1 MNTRDA
7 LIAIFEAGVNAAR
20 PATCVPPHLPPPPE
34 RGRVI
39 LLGTGK
45 GGAAMVAAAE
55 AHYLDVHGLPRHRL
69 DGIAVCRHGYA
80 APTRALPVMEAG
92 HPVPD
97 MAGLVATSQV
107 LALADRAGADDLVV
121 ALLSGGGSAN
131 WVAPRGAITLDEKR
145 ALTKALQRAG
155 ATIDEL
161 NCVRKH
167 LSEIKGGRLAARAA
181 PARVISLAISD
192 VPRDDPSVIASGPT
206 VPDPTSLGDA
216 RAVLAK
222 YRVAVP
228 DSVAAVLADPTSET
242 PKPGDPAF
250 AGAPYTVICR
260 PADMLA
266 AALAACERAGYRA
279 LSLGADVEGEAREVA
294 AAHAA
299 LAKAEQGK
307 GGKVAILSGGELTV
321 TVTGEG
327 RGGPNQEYALGLA
340 IALAGAPGISALA
353 ADTDGTDG
361 GGGAASDPAGALVFP
376 DTLARARALGL
387 DPALRLSH
395 NDATG
400 FFEPLG
406 DLVAPGPTM
415 TNVNDLRVVLVDPV

>member
-1 MNTRDA
+1 MTTRDT
-7 LIAIFEAGVNAAR
+7 LLAIFEAGVGAAR
-20 PATCVPPHLPPPPE
+20 PATCVPPHLPPPPAK
-34 RGRVI
+34 GRVI

-55 AHYLDVHGLPRHRL
+55 AHYLDHHGLPRHRI
-69 DGIAVCRHGYA
+69 DGLAVCRHGYA
-80 APTRALPVMEAG
+80 VPTRVVPVMEAG

-97 MAGLVATSQV
+97 LAGLTAARLV
-107 LALADRAGADDLVV
+107 LDRADGAGADDLVV

-131 WVAPRGAITLDEKR
+131 WVAPAGAITLDEKR
-145 ALTKALQRAG
+145 VLTKALQRAG

-167 LSEIKGGRLAARAA
+167 VSRIKGGRLAARAA
-181 PARVISLAISD
+181 PARVVSLAISD

-206 VPDPTSLGDA
+206 VPDPTTLGDA
-216 RAVLAK
+216 RAVLVR
-222 YRVAVP
+222 YGVAVP
-228 DSVAAVLADPTSET
+228 ASVAAVLADPANET

-250 AGAPYTVICR
+250 VGAPYAVICR

-266 AALAACERAGYRA
+266 AAVAAAERAGYRT
-279 LSLGADVEGEAREVA
+279 LSLGPDVEGEAREVA

-299 LAKAEQGK
+299 LALAEGAK
-307 GGKVAILSGGELTV
+307 GGRVAILSGGELTV

-340 IALAGAPGISALA
+340 LALRGAPGVSALA

-361 GGGAASDPAGALVFP
+361 GGGAATDPAGALVFP
-376 DTLARARALGL
+376 DTLARAAARGL

-415 TNVNDLRVVLVDPV
+415 TNVNDLRVILVDPA

>member
-1 MNTRDA
+1 MSTRDT
-7 LIAIFEAGVNAAR
+7 LLAIFEAGVNAAR

-45 GGAAMVAAAE
+45 CGAALAAAAE

-69 DGIAVCRHGYA
+69 DGVAVCRHGYA
-80 APTRALPVMEAG
+80 VPTRAVPVMEAG

-97 MAGLVATSQV
+97 TAGLVATSQV
-107 LALADRAGADDLVV
+107 LALADGAGPDDLVV

-145 ALTKALQRAG
+145 ALTKVLQRAG

-167 LSEIKGGRLAARAA
+167 LSEIKGGRLAARAS
-181 PARVISLAISD
+181 PARVVSLAISD

-206 VPDPTSLGDA
+206 VPDPTTLAEA

-222 YRVAVP
+222 YRVTVSA
-228 DSVAAVLADPTSET
+228 SVAAALADPRSET

-260 PADMLA
+260 PTDMLA
-266 AALAACERAGYRA
+266 AAVTSAERAGYRT
-279 LSLGADVEGEAREVA
+279 LCLGPDIEGEAREVA

-299 LAKAEQGK
+299 LAKAEQGR
-307 GGKVAILSGGELTV
+307 GGKVAIISGGELTV
-321 TVTGEG
+321 TVTGNG
-327 RGGPNQEYALGLA
+327 RGGPNQEYVLA
-340 IALAGAPGISALA
+340 AAAAGISALA

-361 GGGAASDPAGALVFP
+361 GGGSASDPAGALVFP

-415 TNVNDLRVVLVDPV
+415 TNVNDLRVVLVDPA